1 MKNIPLEDVELFW
14 GEGCAFCRCLTKQ
27 TKHIF
32 AQLREL
38 YSEHNKALR
47 SSIGLRYINDQ
58 HIIVDE
64 NPGDLVPEK
73 YAEWKIDIN

>member
-14 GEGCAFCRCLTKQ
+14 REGYAFCRCLTKQ

-32 AQLREL
+32 AQLRDL
-38 YSEHNKALR
+38 YSDHKEALR
-47 SSIGLRYINDQ
+47 SSIGLRYINNEN
-58 HIIVDE
+58 IMVDE

-73 YAEWKIDIN
+73 YA